1 MATTSDV
8 TKVRVKS
15 LEQLV
20 ERGQV
25 WGRMAEKYGVTN
37 PVPPW
42 KSSLD
47 GMCDAL
53 DQCATV
59 IPSLTR
65 REEEDRLS
73 EHQYAE
79 LPFPESQLVSLA
91 HSLIVRGVI
100 DEAALVSRMAAV
112 RVRLESCGP
121 DAKTFPLSSMEGH
134 ADEEG
139 KTDNL
144 NRYNEDIYKQVKAHS
159 IQLSRL
165 VDMVESLQSQVK
177 QLQETTKLRKH
188 HKTTSVRKKSTSN
201 NSIKTKKKTYRRES
215 ARSRKK

>member
-1 MATTSDV
+1 MVKTPDV
-8 TKVRVKS
+8 TNIRVKS

-25 WGRMAEKYGVTN
+25 WEKMATKYGVTN

-53 DQCATV
+53 DKRAMVLST
-59 IPSLTR
+59 LTR

-91 HSLIVRGVI
+91 HSLIARGII
-100 DEAALVSRMAAV
+100 DESALTSRMAEV
-112 RVRLESCGP
+112 RARLESC
-121 DAKTFPLSSMEGH
+121 T
-134 ADEEG
+134 
-139 KTDNL
+139 
-144 NRYNEDIYKQVKAHS
+144 
-159 IQLSRL
+159 
-165 VDMVESLQSQVK
+165 
-177 QLQETTKLRKH
+177 
-188 HKTTSVRKKSTSN
+188 
-201 NSIKTKKKTYRRES
+201 
-215 ARSRKK
+215 

>member
-1 MATTSDV
+1 MATTPDV
-8 TKVRVKS
+8 AKVRVKS

-25 WGRMAEKYGVTN
+25 WGSMAEKYGVTN

-53 DQCATV
+53 DECVTV

-79 LPFPESQLVSLA
+79 LPFPESQL
-91 HSLIVRGVI
+91 
-100 DEAALVSRMAAV
+100 
-112 RVRLESCGP
+112 
-121 DAKTFPLSSMEGH
+121 
-134 ADEEG
+134 
-139 KTDNL
+139 
-144 NRYNEDIYKQVKAHS
+144 
-159 IQLSRL
+159 
-165 VDMVESLQSQVK
+165 
-177 QLQETTKLRKH
+177 KL
-188 HKTTSVRKKSTSN
+188 
-201 NSIKTKKKTYRRES
+201 Y
-215 ARSRKK
+215 

>member
-1 MATTSDV
+1 MATTPDV

-53 DQCATV
+53 DECVTV
-59 IPSLTR
+59 LPSLTR

-100 DEAALVSRMAAV
+100 DEAALASRMAAV
-112 RVRLESCGP
+112 RARLESCAP
-121 DAKTFPLSSMEGH
+121 DAKTFPLSWMEDH
-134 ADEEG
+134 AEEED

-144 NRYNEDIYKQVKAHS
+144 NRYNEDMYKQVKAHS
-159 IQLSRL
+159 IELSRL
-165 VDMVESLQSQVK
+165 ADMVESLESQVK
-177 QLQETTKLRKH
+177 QLQDAKLRKH

-201 NSIKTKKKTYRRES
+201 NSIKTKKKTDRRGS
-215 ARSRKK
+215 TRST

>member
-1 MATTSDV
+1 
-8 TKVRVKS
+8 VKS

-53 DQCATV
+53 DECTMV
-59 IPSLTR
+59 LPTLTR

-73 EHQYAE
+73 EHQYAK

-91 HSLIVRGVI
+91 HSLIARGVI
-100 DEAALVSRMAAV
+100 DEAALVSRMVAV
-112 RVRLESCGP
+112 RARLESCSEE
-121 DAKTFPLSSMEGH
+121 TSVSSLSTSSPTKEQ
-134 ADEEG
+134 DEQNQVNS
-139 KTDNL
+139 DN
-144 NRYNEDIYKQVKAHS
+144 EAIYEQIKVQS
-159 IQLSRL
+159 IQLNRL
-165 VDMVESLQSQVK
+165 TNMLESLQSQVK
-177 QLQETTKLRKH
+177 QLQETIRSRKH
-188 HKTTSVRKKSTSN
+188 NKISSVRKKSTSN
-201 NSIKTKKKTYRRES
+201 NGTKTKKKTKRRGS
-215 ARSRKK
+215 IRTRIK

>member
-1 MATTSDV
+1 MTTTPDV
-8 TKVRVKS
+8 TTVRVKS

-47 GMCDAL
+47 AMCDAL
-53 DQCATV
+53 DEYTTV
-59 IPSLTR
+59 LSPLTR
-65 REEEDRLS
+65 RQEEDRLS

-100 DEAALVSRMAAV
+100 DEAALASRMAAV
-112 RVRLESCGP
+112 RARLESCAP

-134 ADEEG
+134 AEEEG

-144 NRYNEDIYKQVKAHS
+144 NRYNEDMYKQVKAHS

-165 VDMVESLQSQVK
+165 ANMIESLESQVK
-177 QLQETTKLRKH
+177 QLQDAKLRKH

-201 NSIKTKKKTYRRES
+201 NSIKTKKKTDRGGS
-215 ARSRKK
+215 PRSRKK

>member
-1 MATTSDV
+1 MATTPDV
-8 TKVRVKS
+8 TTVRVKS

-47 GMCDAL
+47 AMCDAL
-53 DQCATV
+53 DGCATV
-59 IPSLTR
+59 LPPLTR
-65 REEEDRLS
+65 RDEEDRLS
-73 EHQYAE
+73 EHQYTK

-100 DEAALVSRMAAV
+100 DEVALASRMAAV
-112 RVRLESCGP
+112 RARLESCTS

-134 ADEEG
+134 AEEEG

-144 NRYNEDIYKQVKAHS
+144 NRYNEDMYKQVKAHS

-165 VDMVESLQSQVK
+165 ADMVESLESQVK
-177 QLQETTKLRKH
+177 QLQDAKLRKH

-201 NSIKTKKKTYRRES
+201 NSIKTKKKTDRRGS
-215 ARSRKK
+215 TRSTKK